1 MKYRFSKKGEMNMTK
16 TEDNLKTAIFGE
28 AKARLEYTAFAMEAM
43 KENLP
48 EYAQLFMEAAGA
60 ETIHG
65 ISHLRVAGGIGST
78 FENLDESAN
87 GEDYEIE
94 TMYPNFIK
102 DAEAEGRADAV
113 ASFALALERE
123 RHHRAMFKKAFES
136 FKTSKSVT
144 G

>member
-1 MKYRFSKKGEMNMTK
+1 MTK
-16 TEDNLKTAIFGE
+16 TEENLKQAIAGE
-28 AKARLEYTAFAMEAM
+28 AKARLEYMAYAMEAM
-43 KENLP
+43 KEGLP

-65 ISHLRVAGGIGST
+65 ISHLGVAGEIGNT
-78 FENLDESAN
+78 YENLDESAN

-102 DAEAEGRADAV
+102 DAEAEDRKDAA
-113 ASFALALERE
+113 ASFRLALERE
-123 RHHRAMFKKAFES
+123 RHHRAMFKEAFES
-136 FKTSKSVT
+136 FKKSKSAT

>member
-1 MKYRFSKKGEMNMTK
+1 MTK
-16 TEDNLKTAIFGE
+16 TEENLKQAILGE

-43 KENLP
+43 KENMP

-65 ISHLRVAGGIGST
+65 ISHLRTAGEIGT
-78 FENLDESAN
+78 TYENLDESAN

-94 TMYPNFIK
+94 TMYPQFIK
-102 DAEAEGRADAV
+102 EADTDGRSDAA

-123 RHHRAMFKKAFES
+123 KHHRAMFKEAFES
-136 FKTSKSVT
+136 FKKKKSAEA
-144 G
+144 